1 MAKRTRKSAAL
12 PVEQR
17 TAQFRYFL
25 DLPGAVFIGKIA
37 SADIDHAVHM
47 QKIRTSYENGGD
59 EELLWL
65 DCQDVGFES
74 NEIRRF
80 AANPALITNCGY
92 YGAGALSQMR

>member
-1 MAKRTRKSAAL
+1 MAKRIRKSAAL

-37 SADIDHAVHM
+37 SADIDHAVH
-47 QKIRTSYENGGD
+47 IGGD